1 MQQPDFIDLPLTA
14 SRYLALMLA
23 ISYGLAIVATL
34 LLPLAWWWRLVGAVL
49 ILVSAALTIRSQVL
63 LRGKR
68 ALVGLRLSRDGSC
81 QLLLA
86 DGATLAGRLHRGW
99 FVSPQLIVMRVGFP
113 TKQRSR
119 SITLLPD
126 SAAADDLRR
135 LRIFLRF
142 AINLSGR
149 AQ

>member
-14 SRYLALMLA
+14 SRYLALVLA
-23 ISYGLAIVATL
+23 ISHGLAIVATI
-34 LLPLAWWWRLVGAVL
+34 LLPLAWWWRLAGAVL
-49 ILVSAALTIRSQVL
+49 ILVSAILTIRSQAL
-63 LRGKR
+63 RRGKR

-81 QLLLA
+81 ELQLA

-99 FVSPQLIVMRVGFP
+99 FVSPQLIVMRVGFQ

-126 SAAADDLRR
+126 SAEVDSLRR
-135 LRIFLRF
+135 LRVFLRF
-142 AINLSGR
+142 AITPSR
-149 AQ
+149 RPQ